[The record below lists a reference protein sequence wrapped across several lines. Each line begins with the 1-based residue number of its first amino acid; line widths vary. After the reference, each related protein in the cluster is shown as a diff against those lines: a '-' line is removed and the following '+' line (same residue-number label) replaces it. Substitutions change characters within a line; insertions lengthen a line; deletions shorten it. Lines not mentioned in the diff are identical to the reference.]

1 TDWLEKLGLGQY
13 AQRLAENDISFSVLS
28 DLTDQDLK
36 EIGVSLGHRRQLLRA
51 ITELTGREKN
61 APKAASAL
69 RRTAKHSGQPADPRR
84 GTAHSRQPLWCEV
97 TECRSGAPILVSL
110 PRT

>member
-1 TDWLEKLGLGQY
+1 
-13 AQRLAENDISFSVLS
+13 
-28 DLTDQDLK
+28 
-36 EIGVSLGHRRQLLRA
+36 
-51 ITELTGREKN
+51 
-61 APKAASAL
+61 L